1 MLQFPPIPAWD
12 SLHPLIIHF
21 PIALLLVCPLFVL
34 IGAFLS
40 PEKGRPYLRTALI
53 LLLLGTASL
62 FITVNTGVATSQLV
76 DRDPPVEALLRSHHD
91 LAVETRDVF
100 VTISMIACGVFFIP
114 GLLGKADR
122 LLFSRV
128 LPLSFL
134 VFYGVGI
141 IFLVNTADRGG
152 RMVHE
157 LGVHAMISPT
167 TERPAASPGNPVPE

>member
-1 MLQFPPIPAWD
+1 MLQIPPLPTWD

-34 IGAFLS
+34 IGAILS
-40 PEKGRPYLRTALI
+40 PPKGRPYLSTALI

-62 FITVNTGVATSQLV
+62 FFAVETGEAASQLV
-76 DRDPPVEALLRSHHD
+76 EREPAVEVLLKSHQAL
-91 LAVETRDVF
+91 ATETRDVF
-100 VTISMIACGVFFIP
+100 VTLSIIACGVFFIP
-114 GLLGKADR
+114 RLLGKADG

-134 VFYGVGI
+134 VFYAVGI

-157 LGVHAMISPT
+157 HGVHAMISPT
-167 TERPAASPGNPVPE
+167 NEKPAASSESPTRE